1 MWGSRRG
8 LSTFPFYC
16 VSPSPEPPDPPQHS
30 QKGQGLL
37 GEEAFRKKGKSSFPI
52 IFCVQTGRNSASPA
66 ILMVSV
72 ERIPAFSML
81 LGVLI
86 DRESPFSIIFQLK

>member
-30 QKGQGLL
+30 QKGEGFL
-37 GEEAFRKKGKSSFPI
+37 GEKGFRKKGKSFLFHFF
-52 IFCVQTGRNSASPA
+52 FCVQTGRDSASPA
-66 ILMVSV
+66 ISMI

-86 DRESPFSIIFQLK
+86 DRKSPFSIIFQFK